1 VEESYKIDL
10 LEGGPHGIGGQ
21 NPRHAAGGTHVEGCS
36 TLEDPAQWHHRCLA
50 SLKNRLMVR
59 ILNSNLNN
67 KISLPVI
74 SLHVGSENQPVCV
87 LSVWD
92 EEFIVVQRIETCH
105 MHTFVT
111 LIIIS
116 SVKQFLRLEKL

>member
-1 VEESYKIDL
+1 
-10 LEGGPHGIGGQ
+10 
-21 NPRHAAGGTHVEGCS
+21 
-36 TLEDPAQWHHRCLA
+36 
-50 SLKNRLMVR
+50 MVR
-59 ILNSNLNN
+59 ILNTNLNN
-67 KISLPVI
+67 KISLPVMC
-74 SLHVGSENQPVCV
+74 LHLGSENQPLCIP
-87 LSVWD
+87 SVWA